1 MAVKNFFIVGGG
13 VMSCRIGMIL
23 GRKGYGLTIYDINP
37 KVIKNWKQ
45 QFDAI
50 GSVMTSKFG
59 MMEEELEAALG
70 RITLTD
76 NFGDI
81 TKAELVIEA
90 VVENMD
96 VKRKVMEQIEEK
108 VGEDTIIVT
117 NTSSLTPS
125 LIAANMN
132 HKERF
137 CAWHFNSPNT
147 YTEIMGIPETAS
159 EVVRTLKE
167 LSISA
172 GEVPIVMLKEK
183 PRYLAN
189 NCLQVWF
196 MEALDLIIDGYG
208 TFEDLDRSWMLAHK
222 HDRGPFAIMDFCG
235 LDLRLAQAENEYQ
248 KCMSQGQD
256 ASVWKKRV
264 EFLSGMVEKGELGIK
279 SGKGFYTYPNPAYED
294 PKWLRKELYECEA
307 SHRSMA

>member
-37 KVIKNWKQ
+37 KAIENWKQ

-50 GSVMTSKFG
+50 GSVMISKFG
-59 MMEEELEAALG
+59 MTKEELEGALG
-70 RITLTD
+70 RITLTE
-76 NFGDI
+76 NFEDI
-81 TKAELVIEA
+81 TKADLVIEA

-96 VKRKVMEQIEEK
+96 VKRKVMEQTEEA
-108 VGEDTIIVT
+108 VGKDTIIVT
-117 NTSSLTPS
+117 NTSSLAPS
-125 LIAANMN
+125 LIAANMK

-147 YTEIMGIPETAS
+147 YTEIMGIPETAP

-183 PRYLAN
+183 TRYLAN

-256 ASVWKKRV
+256 ASVWKKRAD
-264 EFLSGMVEKGELGIK
+264 FLRGMVERGELGIK

-294 PKWLRKELYECEA
+294 PKWLRKELY
-307 SHRSMA
+307 

>member
-1 MAVKNFFIVGGG
+1 MAIKHFFIMGGG

-23 GRKGYGLTIYDINP
+23 GRKGYKLTVYDINP
-37 KVIKNWKQ
+37 EALKNWRQ

-50 GSVMTSKFG
+50 GSVMKSNFG
-59 MMEEELEAALG
+59 MTEEELERALG
-70 RITLTD
+70 NIALTE
-76 NFGDI
+76 NFEDVI
-81 TKAELVIEA
+81 KADLVIEA
-90 VVENMD
+90 VVENME
-96 VKRKVMEQIEEK
+96 VKRRVMEQIEEK

-117 NTSSLTPS
+117 NTSSLAPS
-125 LIAANMN
+125 LIAANMK

-147 YTEIMGIPETAS
+147 YTEIMGIPETS
-159 EVVRTLKE
+159 PEVVKILRE

-183 PRYLAN
+183 TRYLAN

-208 TFEDLDRSWMLAHK
+208 TYEDLDRSWMLAHK

-235 LDLRLAQAENEYQ
+235 LDLRLAQAQNEYQ
-248 KCMSQGQD
+248 KCRDQGQD
-256 ASVWKKRV
+256 ASVWKKRID
-264 EFLSGMVEKGELGIK
+264 FLRGMVDKGELGVK

-294 PKWLRKELYECEA
+294 PKWLRKELLEDNGEF
-307 SHRSMA
+307 